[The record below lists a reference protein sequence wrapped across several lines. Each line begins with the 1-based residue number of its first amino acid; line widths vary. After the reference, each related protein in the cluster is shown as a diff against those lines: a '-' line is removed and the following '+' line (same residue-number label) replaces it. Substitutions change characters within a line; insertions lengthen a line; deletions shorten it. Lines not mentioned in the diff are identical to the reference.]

1 MKSIFSELPF
11 QLVRCYRYKDL
22 FDNVLFNYKWL
33 YAKMCALP
41 LNEVLSDFEDA
52 VNNIEDP
59 QAKKEINLV
68 ADSIRLGGAILKHY
82 PEMLASQLNGRL
94 LPERQTSRNIQNL
107 LRQCDEEGI
116 NQNALVP
123 TFHCMHT
130 PGGPLKYS
138 MEGHQFGIFCIK
150 LTSDNRYI
158 VSVSNKFITFDVVTS
173 DLARSVYP
181 AMEGLMVGLELSED
195 NKFAAAY
202 TNNNQFVILNT
213 LVSEFVIIN
222 NPFKEQEVP
231 SGNVE
236 VKEKQGHGE
245 KVKGKKMWKKGKKN
259 LKERKAEKE
268 KPEEVEEVEDPTI
281 AIQGMVLLE
290 GSLVVYSPKEWRVY
304 NMTGALKDQGVNPAP
319 NFILRMKMLSL
330 TNFSLVTWSGN
341 EDDPTMGLQ
350 SWEEEGVWTDLVEAH
365 SDITLNGSQTKAF
378 LCSEPGNN
386 TVSKWEKVDGAWE
399 QVRTYAENKVGILM
413 LTLSVLENWVIATVT
428 HGFNLWEVDGDRKH
442 SLALPNGVRNVCK
455 RKGVSSD
462 LVLSARDKYAVAGI
476 RKELY
481 IWDLETEQLSK
492 VFNFHLVAS
501 FD

>member
-213 LVSEFVIIN
+213 LVSEFVIID
-222 NPFKEQEVP
+222 NPFKE
-231 SGNVE
+231 
-236 VKEKQGHGE
+236 
-245 KVKGKKMWKKGKKN
+245 
-259 LKERKAEKE
+259 
-268 KPEEVEEVEDPTI
+268 
-281 AIQGMVLLE
+281 
-290 GSLVVYSPKEWRVY
+290 
-304 NMTGALKDQGVNPAP
+304 
-319 NFILRMKMLSL
+319 
-330 TNFSLVTWSGN
+330 
-341 EDDPTMGLQ
+341 
-350 SWEEEGVWTDLVEAH
+350 
-365 SDITLNGSQTKAF
+365 
-378 LCSEPGNN
+378 
-386 TVSKWEKVDGAWE
+386 
-399 QVRTYAENKVGILM
+399 
-413 LTLSVLENWVIATVT
+413 
-428 HGFNLWEVDGDRKH
+428 
-442 SLALPNGVRNVCK
+442 
-455 RKGVSSD
+455 
-462 LVLSARDKYAVAGI
+462 
-476 RKELY
+476 
-481 IWDLETEQLSK
+481 
-492 VFNFHLVAS
+492 
-501 FD
+501 